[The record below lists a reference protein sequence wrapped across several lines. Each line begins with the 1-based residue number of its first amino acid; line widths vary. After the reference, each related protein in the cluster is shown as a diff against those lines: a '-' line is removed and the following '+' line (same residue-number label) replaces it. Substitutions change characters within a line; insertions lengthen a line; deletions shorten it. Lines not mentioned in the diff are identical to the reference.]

1 MSRIL
6 LISSLFL
13 CSCLNKN
20 VVEKQVSLFHHT
32 SQSISSYLDWRKL
45 VVPELENSCG
55 MVYSVGERRLF
66 DVIDL
71 QHQQIQSL
79 MESALRIRVKDRRVE
94 SLVKK

>member
-6 LISSLFL
+6 LISLLLL

-20 VVEKQVSLFHHT
+20 VVEKQVSLFHQT
-32 SQSISSYLDWRKL
+32 SQSISSYLDWRKF
-45 VVPELENSCG
+45 VVPELENSCA
-55 MVYSVGERRLF
+55 MVYSFGEKRLF
-66 DVIDL
+66 DIIDL

-79 MESALRIRVKDRRVE
+79 MGSVLRIGVKDRRVE